1 MTARSID
8 GHGPGL
14 TPPNRWGPTEPMA
27 DADRTWN
34 TALPTSALLIGS
46 TLFAAGVALGLA
58 AAVRFSTALRRSA
71 ASCALATGNGMAWWA
86 VVASIAAVAV
96 ALVAELRWRPASARP
111 VTVVLAAVV
120 VGASLFGAA
129 LNLFVVHEIGSCA
142 TLFG

>member
-1 MTARSID
+1 
-8 GHGPGL
+8 
-14 TPPNRWGPTEPMA
+14 MA

-96 ALVAELRWRPASARP
+96 AALALVAELRWRPASARP

-120 VGASLFGAA
+120 VGASVFGAA

-142 TLFG
+142 ALFG

>member
-1 MTARSID
+1 
-8 GHGPGL
+8 
-14 TPPNRWGPTEPMA
+14 MA
-27 DADRTWN
+27 DADRTRN
-34 TALPTSALLIGS
+34 TALPTGALLIGS
-46 TLFAAGVALGLA
+46 TLFAVGVALGLA

-86 VVASIAAVAV
+86 VVASIAAVVAAAL

-120 VGASLFGAA
+120 VGASVFGAA